1 MRFLQSVLR
10 VLITLA
16 AVGIAGVLVVML
28 WQSYMLSPWTRDG
41 RVQAQ
46 VVNVASE
53 VAGTVVDVPVR
64 DNQFVHKN
72 DVLFQ
77 VDPTRFRLAV
87 AQAQAALESAQNQL
101 SFAQSES
108 RRQQRLTVY
117 ASEEA
122 REKAE
127 NTMRVAEATLDQA
140 KVALDVANLNLAR
153 STVISPVN
161 GYVTHLRLRAGA
173 YVNAGV
179 AQLAVVDADS
189 FWIEGYFEE
198 TKLHAIR
205 PGDPARIR
213 LMGYDTPFV
222 GQVESIG
229 RGIADAN
236 DATNSRGLP
245 AVNPVFTWVRLAQRI
260 PVRVSIK
267 DLPAEVVLVVGM
279 TASIDIGPESEQR
292 SGLGDRLLEWVRNN
306 M

>member
-1 MRFLQSVLR
+1 MRFLQSAFR
-10 VLITLA
+10 VLITLV
-16 AVGIAGVLVVML
+16 AVGVAGVLVVML

-41 RVQAQ
+41 RVQVQ

-77 VDPTRFRLAV
+77 VDPTRFHLAV

-127 NTMRVAEATLDQA
+127 NTMRVAQASLDQA
-140 KVALDVANLNLAR
+140 QVALDVAKLNLAR

-179 AQLAVVDADS
+179 AQLAVVDSDS

-198 TKLHAIR
+198 TKLARIR
-205 PGDPARIR
+205 VGDKAQIR
-213 LMGYDTPFV
+213 LMGEPVRLT
-222 GQVESIG
+222 GHVESIAAG
-229 RGIADAN
+229 IEDRDRGQGAN
-236 DATNSRGLP
+236 LLAN
-245 AVNPVFTWVRLAQRI
+245 VNPTFSWVRLAQRV
-260 PVRVSIK
+260 PVRIAL
-267 DLPAEVVLVVGM
+267 DHLPDRIALVAG
-279 TASIDIGPESEQR
+279 R
-292 SGLGDRLLEWVRNN
+292 SATVEITD
-306 M
+306 